1 MNLLQFVEMAIT
13 QTRTATLTTVKEL
26 TPEELAYRA
35 GSKAN
40 PVGFLIWHVFR
51 TEDRYVRTLTGQE
64 ESYQTDGWS
73 NKWTLP
79 ATITGDRLAMTTG
92 NSWTPEEVGIFQVPP
107 LAELLSYGE
116 AVRERALAMVKDMDT
131 NKLEA
136 VPNSD
141 RPDWISATYLR
152 SMITHEFGHQQQIDY
167 ILGLYHAGSAG

>member
-26 TPEELAYRA
+26 TREQLAYRA

-116 AVRERALAMVKDMDT
+116 AVRERTLVMVRNMDT
-131 NKLEA
+131 NKLEE

-141 RPDWISATYLR
+141 RPDWTSDTYLR
-152 SMITHEFGHQQQIDY
+152 SVLTHEFGHQQQIDY

>member
-26 TPEELAYRA
+26 TREQLAYRA

-116 AVRERALAMVKDMDT
+116 AVRERALVMVRNMDT
-131 NKLEA
+131 NKLEE

-141 RPDWISATYLR
+141 RPDWTSATYLR

>member
-1 MNLLQFVEMAIT
+1 MNSLQFVEMAIT
-13 QTRTATLTTVKEL
+13 QTRVATLATVNDL
-26 TPEELAYRA
+26 TREQLTYRV
-35 GSKAN
+35 GPKAN

-116 AVRERALAMVKDMDT
+116 AVRERALVMVRNMDT
-131 NKLEA
+131 NKLEE

-141 RPDWISATYLR
+141 RPDWTSATYLR

-167 ILGLYHAGSAG
+167 ILGLYHAGPAG

>member
-26 TPEELAYRA
+26 TREQLAYRA
-35 GSKAN
+35 GLKAN

-116 AVRERALAMVKDMDT
+116 AVRERALVMVRNMDT
-131 NKLEA
+131 NKLEE

-141 RPDWISATYLR
+141 RPDWTSATYLR

>member
-1 MNLLQFVEMAIT
+1 MDSLQFVEMAIT
-13 QTRTATLTTVKEL
+13 QTRTATLATVKEL
-26 TPEELAYRA
+26 NKEQLTYRV
-35 GSKAN
+35 GPKAN

-64 ESYQTDGWS
+64 ESYQTEGWS
-73 NKWTLP
+73 NKWSLP
-79 ATITGDRLAMTTG
+79 ATITGDRLTMTTG

-116 AVRERALAMVKDMDT
+116 AVRERALVMVKDMDT
-131 NKLEA
+131 DKLEE
-136 VPNSD
+136 VPNPN

-167 ILGLYHAGSAG
+167 ILGLYHVESVG